1 MHLLKLY
8 NKKGVITMTF
18 WKKYRR
24 EVVQV
29 VIMLGLLLFVDWN
42 KETFKAIIAG
52 GIVGSWITTK
62 LKTNS

>member
-1 MHLLKLY
+1 
-8 NKKGVITMTF
+8 MTF

-24 EVVQV
+24 EIVQI

-62 LKTNS
+62 LKTNF